1 MVDTNAPTLTLTSPT
16 TPSNNTSPT
25 FTGTASDTTTVTVSI
40 YKGSTVGGSSFT
52 TASAVPVAGAWTSG
66 APVRALP
73 EGTYSAVAK
82 QPSSIG
88 NQAGVSPSVKFVVDT
103 KAPALSIN
111 QLSHQQFKTFPEL
124 SGTAGKEGGD
134 LPTVLVKIYKG
145 SVPGGQVAI
154 EKSVAASGGAWSFAS
169 STNLVDGPYTAVA
182 TESDEAGNVATSA
195 PVTFT
200 LDIEPPALSLEGPA
214 QQQSNNTEPSFS
226 GTTSDPTPITVDVY
240 LLESGGKKRLY
251 ATAGATPAGGTWKSG
266 ALSQP
271 LGQGHHTYTATATQ
285 TDEAGNT
292 ASAGPTPPFVVDTQ
306 APTVTLDPPRSPT
319 NNTTPSFSGIAS
331 ERTTVT
337 IRIYNAGSGQL
348 AAQTSAA
355 GTGSSWTS
363 GAATPALADGR
374 YWVVASQESAFG
386 NHAGETERTPLTVDT
401 VSPHVTLEPPSSGSG
416 TSEQVRGSADA
427 SDPDGYPTV

>member
-1 MVDTNAPTLTLTSPT
+1 
-16 TPSNNTSPT
+16 
-25 FTGTASDTTTVTVSI
+25 
-40 YKGSTVGGSSFT
+40 
-52 TASAVPVAGAWTSG
+52 
-66 APVRALP
+66 
-73 EGTYSAVAK
+73 
-82 QPSSIG
+82 
-88 NQAGVSPSVKFVVDT
+88 
-103 KAPALSIN
+103 
-111 QLSHQQFKTFPEL
+111 
-124 SGTAGKEGGD
+124 
-134 LPTVLVKIYKG
+134 
-145 SVPGGQVAI
+145 
-154 EKSVAASGGAWSFAS
+154 
-169 STNLVDGPYTAVA
+169 
-182 TESDEAGNVATSA
+182 
-195 PVTFT
+195 
-200 LDIEPPALSLEGPA
+200 
-214 QQQSNNTEPSFS
+214 
-226 GTTSDPTPITVDVY
+226 
-240 LLESGGKKRLY
+240 
-251 ATAGATPAGGTWKSG
+251 

-427 SDPDGYPTV
+427 SDPDGDPTVTVQLYAGSAIAGSPMQSLTVPVSGGVWSATIGGLGAGTYTVRAERSDAAGNVAFSPSG